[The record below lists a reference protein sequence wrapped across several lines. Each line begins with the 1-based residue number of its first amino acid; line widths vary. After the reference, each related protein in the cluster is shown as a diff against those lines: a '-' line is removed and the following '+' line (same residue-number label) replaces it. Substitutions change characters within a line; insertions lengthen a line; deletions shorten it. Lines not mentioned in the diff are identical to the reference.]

1 MRINIIAVNS
11 GSIPRT
17 IRRCRTYRNLVGQV
31 LLNSSTT
38 TDQIDDRIEEE
49 EEEDMAEDTSS
60 QSNES
65 TSQNMI
71 QRERTT
77 NMLWRNNLQEDLID
91 KEEEE
96 ESEEEEEVEDDA
108 EIEEANLR
116 SQNNNS
122 LLDTNQSNSFD
133 PPEIKVTMD
142 DSLLQMAHEYRENFD
157 GFAEINQFNSI
168 EELHDFIKNTL
179 KITADL
185 KDKNFDSKNLNSQEV
200 YLNILLNQRP
210 EERFRKLFDTSRV
223 TVRRLLARN
232 EDILRELF
240 ASASLD
246 IFPSPLAPTDGM
258 DEGVDEDVVCQ
269 NPQDDEVN
277 ENMKRWYMIEMIGLW
292 LNMITDITSYREA
305 IKKRVLM
312 NSWGIEND
320 QYEGIAVPLK
330 YK

>member
-1 MRINIIAVNS
+1 
-11 GSIPRT
+11 
-17 IRRCRTYRNLVGQV
+17 
-31 LLNSSTT
+31 
-38 TDQIDDRIEEE
+38 
-49 EEEDMAEDTSS
+49 
-60 QSNES
+60 
-65 TSQNMI
+65 
-71 QRERTT
+71 
-77 NMLWRNNLQEDLID
+77 
-91 KEEEE
+91 
-96 ESEEEEEVEDDA
+96 
-108 EIEEANLR
+108 
-116 SQNNNS
+116 
-122 LLDTNQSNSFD
+122 
-133 PPEIKVTMD
+133 MD
-142 DSLLQMAHEYRENFD
+142 DSLLQMAHEYRENFN
-157 GFAEINQFNSI
+157 GFAEINRFDSI

-179 KITADL
+179 KISADS
-185 KDKNFDSKNLNSQEV
+185 KNKNFDSKNLYNQEV

-210 EERFRKLFDTSRV
+210 EERFRKLLDISRV

-232 EDILRELF
+232 EDILKELF

-258 DEGVDEDVVCQ
+258 DEGVDEDVICQ